1 MERYKLANAHLTKKL
16 KSTPKKGLDDYKTFI
31 KKYNQGDTKNLKKIV
46 KNLTKDKFK
55 KSRKDNKHSRKGNKH
70 SYKGNKHSYKENKH
84 SYKKVRSPKVVVKK
98 IEDKPL
104 IEINQ
109 QIPNKSR
116 KSHRFSNMSIH
127 SNKSKSVVK
136 HKSSKQPT
144 NTIQSPNIKSKY
156 KSKSKSKPKR
166 TPKQDMEYIMKIKK
180 KIDTIKRNSL
190 SKKKYSRKKTKNR
203 HVIVNLKPKKSNDNV
218 KKKNK
223 QIKEKINNMSSKELR
238 KILINKNVI
247 KHHSKTPDKLLK
259 DIYMYSELCN
269 VNISK

>member
-1 MERYKLANAHLTKKL
+1 MERYKLANTHLTKKL

-31 KKYNQGDTKNLKKIV
+31 KKYNKDDTKNLKKIV

-55 KSRKDNKHSRKGNKH
+55 KSRKGNKHSRKEK
-70 SYKGNKHSYKENKH
+70 KH

-98 IEDKPL
+98 IEYKPL
-104 IEINQ
+104 IELNQ
-109 QIPNKSR
+109 QKPNKSC
-116 KSHRFSNMSIH
+116 KSHRISNMSMH
-127 SNKSKSVVK
+127 SKEGFKSKSVVK

-144 NTIQSPNIKSKY
+144 NTIHSPNIKSKP
-156 KSKSKSKPKR
+156 KPKPKR

-180 KIDTIKRNSL
+180 KINTIKRHSL

-247 KHHSKTPDKLLK
+247 KHNSKTPDKLLK

>member
-1 MERYKLANAHLTKKL
+1 MDRYKLANASLTKKL
-16 KSTPKKGLDDYKTFI
+16 KSTPKKGSDDYKIFI
-31 KKYNQGDTKNLKKIV
+31 KKYNKDDTKNLKKIV

-55 KSRKDNKHSRKGNKH
+55 KSRKENTHSRKGNKH
-70 SYKGNKHSYKENKH
+70 SHKENKH

-104 IEINQ
+104 IELKQ
-109 QIPNKSR
+109 QTPNKSH

-136 HKSSKQPT
+136 HKSSIQPT
-144 NTIQSPNIKSKY
+144 NTIHSPNIKSK
-156 KSKSKSKPKR
+156 SKSKYKSTPKPKR

-180 KIDTIKRNSL
+180 KINTIKRHSL

-203 HVIVNLKPKKSNDNV
+203 HIIVNLKPKKSNDNV

-247 KHHSKTPDKLLK
+247 KHNSKTPDKLLK